1 MKLDSFRLIGKYIWN
16 NKEFLLFSNDNCFR
30 FPIRVLDNGSLI
42 YPTLEEFEFFYKT
55 FCFSNKE
62 FYIFNKGKSQRDF
75 ETGKNV
81 RFTPKVINNGRLIPV
96 ATALVILGLT
106 GYTIKTF
113 SEPYDPSP
121 VSPIEYQVETTTV
134 DNSSEEISDA
144 EFCRRLG
151 FKVEELPCGLL
162 KLNGDKDDT
171 IAGTIN
177 EIDDRLGPPV
187 SYEDVINTISQNE
200 KINDDCKEIFIS
212 GLENLEKN
220 GLNLDLRILNYN
232 MRRLNILELPR
243 SEIQKRTGVDN
254 ILALFNPK
262 DGNMYL
268 SNDNDPIVKEKRIG
282 AIRHEGIGHGETTAI
297 LDDGKTTIISKM
309 FVANVVGK
317 GDARVVSSNMI
328 GMSTSEAIAEMI
340 TAYAQDGNYEI
351 SYDAE
356 LFQLDFIKDLLNLD
370 DVYIIEN
377 GTTGVIN
384 AMSEFGFEK
393 PQNYIVNMD
402 AETAALQSN
411 IDEYQGITVAKN
423 VSELV
428 AEYTDIRLSKGDS
441 IEEIKNSI
449 KNAFENSRFD
459 GEVVVN
465 SIKRMDVCNIEE
477 LKEEILSSLD
487 NRQQG
492 NSTPI
497 VNEDMEH

>member
-1 MKLDSFRLIGKYIWN
+1 MYIN
-16 NKEFLLFSNDNCFR
+16 ITLLMS
-30 FPIRVLDNGSLI
+30 
-42 YPTLEEFEFFYKT
+42 
-55 FCFSNKE
+55 
-62 FYIFNKGKSQRDF
+62 
-75 ETGKNV
+75 
-81 RFTPKVINNGRLIPV
+81 
-96 ATALVILGLT
+96 
-106 GYTIKTF
+106 
-113 SEPYDPSP
+113 
-121 VSPIEYQVETTTV
+121 
-134 DNSSEEISDA
+134 
-144 EFCRRLG
+144 
-151 FKVEELPCGLL
+151 
-162 KLNGDKDDT
+162 
-171 IAGTIN
+171 
-177 EIDDRLGPPV
+177 
-187 SYEDVINTISQNE
+187 
-200 KINDDCKEIFIS
+200 
-212 GLENLEKN
+212 
-220 GLNLDLRILNYN
+220 
-232 MRRLNILELPR
+232 
-243 SEIQKRTGVDN
+243 
-254 ILALFNPK
+254 
-262 DGNMYL
+262 
-268 SNDNDPIVKEKRIG
+268 
-282 AIRHEGIGHGETTAI
+282 
-297 LDDGKTTIISKM
+297 KTTIISKM
-309 FVANVVGK
+309 FVANVVGE
-317 GDARVVSSNMI
+317 GDARVVSPNMI

-411 IDEYQGITVAKN
+411 IDEYQGITVAQN
-423 VSELV
+423 VSKLV

-465 SIKRMDVCNIEE
+465 SKKRMDVCNIKE